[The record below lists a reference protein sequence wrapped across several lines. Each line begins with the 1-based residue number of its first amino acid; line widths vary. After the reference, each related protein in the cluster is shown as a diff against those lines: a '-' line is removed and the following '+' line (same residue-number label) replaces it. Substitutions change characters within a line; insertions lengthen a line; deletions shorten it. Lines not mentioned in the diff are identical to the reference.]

1 MDFVLYL
8 VDFILH
14 VDVHLGELIRDY
26 GALTYGILFLII
38 FCETG
43 LVVLPLLPGDSLLFA
58 AGAFGAKGDL
68 DPHLLFLLLAVAA
81 FLGDSLNYFIGKKIG
96 VKAYTMNSRFI
107 KKEYLEKTH
116 KFFEKHGGKTIIFAR
131 FFPIIRTFA
140 PFVAGIGEME
150 YKKFITYNAV
160 GGMLWVALFVYMGYF
175 FGNLPFVKENFTIV
189 LVAIIVISIAPALI
203 GVVKKLFNRKPE
215 IEVEA

>member
-107 KKEYLEKTH
+107 KKGYLEKTH

>member
-1 MDFVLYL
+1 MEYILYL
-8 VDFILH
+8 FDFIMH

-58 AGAFGAKGDL
+58 AGAFSAKGDL
-68 DPHLLFLLLAVAA
+68 NPHLVFLLLSAAA

-140 PFVAGIGEME
+140 PFVAGVGEME
-150 YKKFITYNAV
+150 YKKFITYNAI
-160 GGMLWVALFVYMGYF
+160 GGVLWVALFVYLGYF

-189 LVAIIVISIAPALI
+189 LVAIIVISLAPAVI
-203 GVVKKLFNRKPE
+203 TGIKKMFNRKL
-215 IEVEA
+215 EVEA

>member
-1 MDFVLYL
+1 MDFILYL

-68 DPHLLFLLLAVAA
+68 DPHILFLLLSIAA
-81 FLGDSLNYFIGKKIG
+81 FLGDSLNYYIGKKIG

-107 KKEYLEKTH
+107 KKEYEAPTIGILLCHRKNDALVELTLPKEANIHASEYQLYLPSKDELKRQLEEVQKDR
-116 KFFEKHGGKTIIFAR
+116 ES
-131 FFPIIRTFA
+131 
-140 PFVAGIGEME
+140 
-150 YKKFITYNAV
+150 
-160 GGMLWVALFVYMGYF
+160 
-175 FGNLPFVKENFTIV
+175 ENE
-189 LVAIIVISIAPALI
+189 L
-203 GVVKKLFNRKPE
+203 
-215 IEVEA
+215 

>member
-1 MDFVLYL
+1 MDFILYL
-8 VDFILH
+8 FDFILH

-43 LVVLPLLPGDSLLFA
+43 LVVTPFLPGDSLLFA

-68 DPHLLFLLLAVAA
+68 DPHLVFLILAVAA
-81 FLGDSLNYFIGKKIG
+81 FLGDSVNYFIGKKIG
-96 VKAYTMNSRFI
+96 HRAYTMNSRFI
-107 KKEYLEKTH
+107 KKEHLEKTH
-116 KFFEKHGGKTIIFAR
+116 QFFEKHGGKTIIFAR

-150 YKKFITYNAV
+150 YKKFISYNAV
-160 GGMLWVALFVYMGYF
+160 GGVLWVAIFVYLGYF
-175 FGNLPFVKENFTIV
+175 FGNLPFVKQNFTLV
-189 LVAIIVISIAPALI
+189 LVAIVAISMAPAII
-203 GVVKKLFNRKPE
+203 GVIKKYTKPKAE
-215 IEVEA
+215 PEA